1 MGIKYKSSRTSS
13 GFRNIGQGI
22 SAGERRLK
30 EQLQIGIDAAELARL
45 QHKENTSN
53 FISGMNSQARFEEG
67 VTSKKQTLSKEI
79 RTHQYETLSKKAQ
92 TDVDRLL
99 GIAQQKKDYADA
111 VKDYAPKLAKNLG
124 KLAEGVGMFA
134 RQQHAQGL
142 YDAANESG
150 LIDKQADLHEA
161 ADIKLQKEQQK
172 KLLEAEGTSSEITP
186 PLYATYYNR
195 GGGSSNGAY
204 GKVIL
209 DEVKTN
215 KNKHFELAKQAVE
228 EAGGTLTKDN
238 YVAWMKYYAHIK
250 LQELGASNKTKAG
263 KAFINLF
270 AGYGHEQA
278 YAIQG
283 SEDADS
289 TESIIKGHG
298 DKLVAM
304 RANPAGQEL
313 AGTELSTEF
322 NNAVIATVK
331 GTFRGENDKIIRQPY
346 VGNKAAAFEGF
357 SKEFINKHYDR
368 FADETELR
376 EFFGRITI
384 PGDDNQ
390 YWTVKHAARFE
401 RVVEHFNNVKSTK
414 TNRDQKLKES
424 AEDDA
429 FIKGFDTRY
438 AEWQEKK
445 KDPTKY
451 PDTPTLEEFFAQEV
465 GLANQ
470 QSGGSTRSKN
480 YIYQKAGLTKN
491 FKSPGVYSSIASLYY
506 GGNKDDA
513 YILYA
518 AQTPAVQARLKP
530 YFESFKLIDKANY
543 SSGDKIGVDAM
554 QADIKK
560 IIQTAEGEPG
570 SGTNASRVSVAAK
583 RVEPDY
589 FADVVDEY
597 LILVKTPEYKDNHNK
612 AMMDAFSI
620 VKQKFDD
627 GSVVNKTKNPEKWKA
642 SKYRR
647 DSSAYGD
654 VAVAGQSHL
663 VYMEYQD
670 DTAEGGIVAEI
681 LNNKLAREDLRDS
694 KVTIYESNTLERAL
708 RNNFLVAETP
718 EKSFTKLLFHPRTV
732 SPDTVKDWDG
742 KLQNGEIPEPTENLK
757 ILARY
762 DKSKTVTDL
771 QNILLEEYKYDTRIL
786 GDDLDATKLV
796 ASGANYDERDYV
808 GLNFYAAC
816 QAQNINAMS
825 PVCRHFAETGVKYK
839 YFKESTGLD
848 WIEESG
854 YLQFSDVEKAL
865 KNNIF
870 DLNLGTPTEIL
881 NSTGLLY
888 TPFTNT
894 IKGK

>member
-13 GFRNIGQGI
+13 GFRNIGQGL
-22 SAGERRLK
+22 SAGRRELK
-30 EQLQIGIDAAELARL
+30 AQLQIGIDAAELARL

-53 FISGMNSQARFEEG
+53 FISGISDKRRFEEG
-67 VTSKKQTLSKEI
+67 VISKKQDLSKEI

-134 RQQHAQGL
+134 RQHHAQSL
-142 YDAANESG
+142 YDAANASG

-161 ADIKLQKEQQK
+161 AEIKLQKEQQK
-172 KLLEAEGTSSEITP
+172 KLLESEGTKSEITP
-186 PLYATYYNR
+186 PLYSTYYNR
-195 GGGSSNGAY
+195 GSGSSNGAY
-204 GKVIL
+204 AKVIL

-215 KNKHFELAKQAVE
+215 KNKHFELFKQAVTD
-228 EAGGTLTKDN
+228 AGGTLTKEN
-238 YVAWMKYYAHIK
+238 YVAWAKYYAFIK
-250 LQELGASNKTKAG
+250 LQELGASPRTKAG
-263 KAFINLF
+263 KEFMNFF

-278 YAIQG
+278 YALQG
-283 SEDADS
+283 EDDAKK
-289 TESIIKGHG
+289 TESILKGHG
-298 DKLVAM
+298 DKLVAK

-313 AGTELSTEF
+313 ADIDLSTEF
-322 NNAVIATVK
+322 NDAVIATEK
-331 GTFRGENDKIIRQPY
+331 GTFRGENNKIIRQPY
-346 VGNKAAAFEGF
+346 AGNYRAAFEGY
-357 SKEFINKHYDR
+357 STEFINKHYDR

-376 EFFGRITI
+376 EFFGRLTI
-384 PGDDNQ
+384 PGDDKQ
-390 YWTVKHAARFE
+390 YWTIKHAAAFE
-401 RVVEHFNNVKSTK
+401 RIVEHFNNVKSTK
-414 TNRDQKLKES
+414 TNRDQKNKII
-424 AEDDA
+424 AEDDT

-445 KDPTKY
+445 KD

-470 QSGGSTRSKN
+470 QSGGSDRSKN
-480 YIYQKAGLTKN
+480 YIYQKAGLTAN

-518 AQTPAVQARLKP
+518 AQTPQVQARLKP
-530 YFESFKLIDKANY
+530 YFESFQLIDKANY
-543 SSGDKIGVDAM
+543 SSGEKIGVDAM

-560 IIQTAEGEPG
+560 ILQLAEGEPG

-597 LILVKTPEYKDNHNK
+597 LNLLKTPEYKNNHNK

-627 GSVVNKTKNPEKWKA
+627 GSVVNKTKNPDKWKA

-647 DSSAYGD
+647 TSSAYGEG
-654 VAVAGQSHL
+654 AGAGQTHL

-670 DTAEGGIVAEI
+670 DTAEGGIVDEI

-694 KVTIYESNTLERAL
+694 NVTIYEPNTLERTL
-708 RNNFLVAETP
+708 RNDLIKGGRKE
-718 EKSFTKLLFHPRTV
+718 SFKYLLFHPRTV

-757 ILARY
+757 ILAKY
-762 DKSKTVTDL
+762 TNKTVTEL
-771 QNILLEEYKYDTRIL
+771 QNTLLEEYKYETRIL
-786 GDDLDATKLV
+786 GGDLDAAKLV
-796 ASGANYDERDYV
+796 AWNSNHDERDYV
-808 GLNFYAAC
+808 GLSFYAAC

-825 PVCRHFAETGVKYK
+825 TVCRHFVKTGNKNE
-839 YFKESTGLD
+839 YFKKSIDLD
-848 WIEESG
+848 WTQEEG
-854 YLQFSDVEKAL
+854 YLQFSDVEKAI